1 MFLTDNDRKKLSIK
15 TKKIIEE
22 TLKKNKKVNNKNLF
36 DIWSSIAL
44 ETEINFEGTNFVEM
58 NKPWGYNYSRIRA
71 YLYNNFIKEYRGNFE
86 WKNFEKKI
94 FDLLNLSKKN
104 SIQSTGKERKHK
116 IKQKVFPDE
125 MNEGDWCAPSGE
137 DVKYSNSKKIKNPYS
152 ISYFRNTKIPFFKGP
167 QDQEKFILSKKW
179 NNFYTCGFIYG
190 FISAWQNY
198 VFINWKEVRKD
209 SMKNLTSKVKLVK
222 SKIDKNYANFFL
234 NRIYIN
240 YLTKHLK
247 IKDNIAESLFLEIQK
262 SIYDS
267 NLSLYLYAKKD
278 NYFTFRSRKF
288 ERTLDH
294 HYEQVGT
301 QEFYS
306 GILANKELYL
316 GKTENG
322 RFYNTVL
329 NTRIDARK
337 NDMSGHVYNY
347 EQFLMY
353 TMSLEF
359 LPPLDFNKLKID
371 EKDIFLRFAINRG
384 KDEFLDYVE
393 CKVF

>member
-1 MFLTDNDRKKLSIK
+1 MFLTDSDRKKLSIK
-15 TKKIIEE
+15 TKKKIEE
-22 TLKKNKKVNNKNLF
+22 TLKKNQKINTKKLF

-44 ETEINFEGTNFVEM
+44 ETAINFEGTNFVEM
-58 NKPWGYNYSRIRA
+58 NKPWGYNYSRITT
-71 YLYNNFIKEYRGNFE
+71 YLYNNFIKDYRGNLE
-86 WKNFEKKI
+86 WKIFEKKI
-94 FDLLNLSKKN
+94 FDLLNLAKNN
-104 SIQSTGKERKHK
+104 SIQSTGKDRKYK

-125 MNEGDWCAPSGE
+125 MNEGDWYAPPGE
-137 DVKYSNSKKIKNPYS
+137 DVKYSNSKKIKNPYN
-152 ISYFRNTKIPFFKGP
+152 IGYLRKTKIPFFKGP

-179 NNFYTCGFIYG
+179 DKFYTYAFIYG
-190 FISAWQNY
+190 YISAWHNY
-198 VFINWKEVRKD
+198 IFINWREVRKD
-209 SMKNLTSKVKLVK
+209 SMINLTSKVKLVK
-222 SKIDKNYANFFL
+222 NKIDKSYANFFF
-234 NRIYIN
+234 NRNYTN
-240 YLTKHLK
+240 YLKKHLK
-247 IKDNIAESLFLEIQK
+247 IKENIAESLFLEIQK

-267 NLSLYLYAKKD
+267 KLSLYLYARKE

-301 QEFYS
+301 QEFIS
-306 GILANKELYL
+306 GILENKKLYL
-316 GKTENG
+316 GNTEDG

-337 NDMSGHVYNY
+337 NNMSGHVYNY

-359 LPPLDFNKLKID
+359 LSPLDFNKLKID

-384 KDEFLDYVE
+384 KDEFLDYVDG
-393 CKVF
+393 KVF